1 MSVSG
6 WLLEPT
12 SNDGGEPMISPGQLG
27 PCSKCDNLLEFSGA
41 NRNPAHMSEIGQLIH
56 YNKRLETGMTS
67 TRSRFLQCPDCG
79 QLWQE
84 IEDTG
89 PEGQSKHLYFV
100 EIFR

>member
-1 MSVSG
+1 M
-6 WLLEPT
+6 
-12 SNDGGEPMISPGQLG
+12 
-27 PCSKCDNLLEFSGA
+27 A
-41 NRNPAHMSEIGQLIH
+41 EIGQIIH
-56 YNKRLETGMTS
+56 YTKRLETGTATTM
-67 TRSRFLQCPDCG
+67 SRFYQCPDCG